1 MREGISRSR
10 QNRIFGG
17 VASGLANY
25 LSIDPII
32 VRILFVVSVF
42 FSGIG
47 ILLYL
52 IMWIFIHEEKFTDFT
67 YTDMNSEKKSDD
79 TFQGNINFTIPKKDN
94 KNGQVVFGII
104 LVLIG
109 LFFLGI
115 EVFSFLN
122 FEDLFPI
129 LLVGFGI
136 YFVWNSKNKRG

>member
-1 MREGISRSR
+1 MKDGISRSR

-25 LSIDPII
+25 LSIDAII

-52 IMWIFIHEEKFTDFT
+52 IMWIVIPEEKFIDFNFT
-67 YTDMNSEKKSDD
+67 NMNTENKSEEPNNED
-79 TFQGNINFTIPKKDN
+79 INFTIPTKNN
-94 KNGQVVFGII
+94 KNGQVVLGII

-109 LFFLGI
+109 LFFLGV

-129 LLVGFGI
+129 LIVGLGI
-136 YFVWNSKNKRG
+136 YLVWNSKNKRG

>member
-52 IMWIFIHEEKFTDFT
+52 IMWIVIHEEKFTDFL
-67 YTDMNSEKKSDD
+67 KCAV
-79 TFQGNINFTIPKKDN
+79 NFFDHVK
-94 KNGQVVFGII
+94 
-104 LVLIG
+104 L
-109 LFFLGI
+109 
-115 EVFSFLN
+115 
-122 FEDLFPI
+122 
-129 LLVGFGI
+129 
-136 YFVWNSKNKRG
+136 

>member
-32 VRILFVVSVF
+32 VRILFVISVF

-52 IMWIFIHEEKFTDFT
+52 IMWIVIPEEKFIDFT
-67 YTDMNSEKKSDD
+67 YTDLNSEKKTED
-79 TFQGNINFTIPKKDN
+79 TFQENINFTIPKKEN

-136 YFVWNSKNKRG
+136 YLVWNSKNKRG

>member
-1 MREGISRSR
+1 MKDGISRSR
-10 QNRIFGG
+10 QNRVFGG

-25 LSIDPII
+25 LSIDAII

-52 IMWIFIHEEKFTDFT
+52 IMWIVIPEEKFIDFNFT
-67 YTDMNSEKKSDD
+67 NMNTENKSEEPNNED
-79 TFQGNINFTIPKKDN
+79 INFTIPTKNN
-94 KNGQVVFGII
+94 KNGQVVLGII

-109 LFFLGI
+109 LFFLGV

-129 LLVGFGI
+129 LIVGLGI
-136 YFVWNSKNKRG
+136 YLVWNSKNKRG

>member
-25 LSIDPII
+25 LSIDPVI

-52 IMWIFIHEEKFTDFT
+52 IMWIVIHEEKFTDFT